1 MSLVRAYVPSLA
13 AWSSTA
19 RLPFAVLGGD
29 RRITREGEAP
39 LAELPRADR
48 VELILAPDDVLL
60 AAVKLPRLSGARL
73 RAALP
78 NLLEEKVLTDVERL
92 FVALG
97 PALPGDLRSLAA
109 VEREP
114 FERLLAACRRANL
127 NVVAAYPA
135 SLTNAV
141 APGQW
146 SAVLAP
152 EAAWVRLDAG
162 TALSLSP
169 VDGEDAVP
177 VELALAFARAQE
189 TGSAPTGLAVTGSA
203 DLPTWSAAL
212 GISVTTGRHERFR
225 FEAPPLNLLQFELSP
240 EVVDWKAWRLP
251 AVLAAASL
259 FVALVGLNVQWW
271 QMASEKQALRSRME
285 RSYRAAF
292 PEAKVIENPL
302 LQMKQQIA
310 DLRVAGGSGSP
321 DDFLP
326 LANALG
332 RALADANNPVRGLE
346 YREGQLRVRFAPG
359 LADSAAK
366 REALGARLKSN
377 GLAVQWSEDVALV
390 KRAAS

>member
-13 AWSSTA
+13 AWSSTS
-19 RLPFAVLGGD
+19 RLPFAVLGND
-29 RRITREGEAP
+29 RRLTREGEAP

-60 AAVKLPRLSGARL
+60 AAAKLPRLSGARL

-78 NLLEEKVLTDVERL
+78 NLLEEKVLTEVENL

-97 PALPGDLRSLAA
+97 PALPGELRSLAA
-109 VEREP
+109 VQREP

-141 APGQW
+141 SPGQW
-146 SAVLAP
+146 GVVLAP

-162 TALSLSP
+162 TALGLTP
-169 VDGEDAVP
+169 VDGEAAVP
-177 VELALAFARAQE
+177 VELALAFARAKE
-189 TGSAPTGLAVTGSA
+189 TGAAPSGIVVAGPA
-203 DLPTWSAAL
+203 DPAAWSAAL
-212 GISVTTGRHERFR
+212 GIPVTAGRHERFR
-225 FEAPPLNLLQFELSP
+225 FETPPLNLLQFELSP
-240 EVVDWKAWRLP
+240 DVVDWKAWRLP
-251 AVLAAASL
+251 AVLAGASL

-271 QMASEKQALRSRME
+271 EMNSEKQVLRTRME
-285 RSYRAAF
+285 RSYRGAF
-292 PEAKVIENPL
+292 PEAKIIEDPL

-332 RALADANNPVRGLE
+332 RALADASNPVRGLE

-366 REALGARLKSN
+366 RDALATRLKGN
-377 GLAVQWSEDVALV
+377 GLVVQWSEDVALV